1 MPRMSR
7 SQVMVVLA
15 FALSALAGCEQQ
27 GPAQKAGEKVD
38 KAVDQA
44 GKSMQKAGEKVE
56 DAAKDA
62 EKKIKEA
69 TK

>member
-1 MPRMSR
+1 MPTMSR
-7 SQVMVVLA
+7 LQMVVALGLA
-15 FALSALAGCEQQ
+15 LGVLSGCEQP

-38 KAVDQA
+38 KGVDQA
-44 GKSMQKAGEKVE
+44 GKAMQKAGEKVE
-56 DAAKDA
+56 EAAKDA

>member
-1 MPRMSR
+1 MSR
-7 SQVMVVLA
+7 MNRLLVMVALGM
-15 FALSALAGCEQQ
+15 ALSMLGGCEQP

-38 KAVDQA
+38 KAVDQT
-44 GKSMQKAGEKVE
+44 GKAMQKAGEKVE
-56 DAAKDA
+56 EAAKDA

>member
-1 MPRMSR
+1 MPTMSR
-7 SQVMVVLA
+7 LPIMVVLG
-15 FALSALAGCEQQ
+15 LSLGILAGCEQP

-44 GKSMQKAGEKVE
+44 GKTMQKAGEKVE
-56 DAAKDA
+56 DA

>member
-1 MPRMSR
+1 MPGMNRL
-7 SQVMVVLA
+7 QVMVALGL
-15 FALSALAGCEQQ
+15 ALSMLVGCEQQ

-44 GKSMQKAGEKVE
+44 GKTMQKAGEKVE

>member
-1 MPRMSR
+1 MPGMNRL
-7 SQVMVVLA
+7 QVMGALGL
-15 FALSALAGCEQQ
+15 ALSMLVGCEQP

-44 GKSMQKAGEKVE
+44 GKTMQKAGDKVE

>member
-1 MPRMSR
+1 MPGMNRL
-7 SQVMVVLA
+7 QVMVALG
-15 FALSALAGCEQQ
+15 FALSLLVGCEQQ

-38 KAVDQA
+38 QGVEQA
-44 GKSMQKAGEKVE
+44 GKTMQKAGEKVE
-56 DAAKDA
+56 EAAKEA